1 MINPNLPYIYFKTK
15 SFRVYLRLWKLDD
28 EWIGVSYSVKGFN
41 SKEIYQGGSPLGNWY
56 QDDLTVLL
64 NELNKLMIMNEYEAT
79 FESLDDP
86 YLDIVLKS
94 NFDEKYL
101 KINFYWDPPESKDYL
116 SVHLN
121 CEQIENLKMY
131 LSLATGKI
139 TKDDEQIKILY
150 DKGILQGD

>member
-64 NELNKLMIMNEYEAT
+64 NELNKLMAMSQQT
-79 FESLDDP
+79 
-86 YLDIVLKS
+86 V
-94 NFDEKYL
+94 
-101 KINFYWDPPESKDYL
+101 
-116 SVHLN
+116 
-121 CEQIENLKMY
+121 
-131 LSLATGKI
+131 
-139 TKDDEQIKILY
+139 
-150 DKGILQGD
+150 DK